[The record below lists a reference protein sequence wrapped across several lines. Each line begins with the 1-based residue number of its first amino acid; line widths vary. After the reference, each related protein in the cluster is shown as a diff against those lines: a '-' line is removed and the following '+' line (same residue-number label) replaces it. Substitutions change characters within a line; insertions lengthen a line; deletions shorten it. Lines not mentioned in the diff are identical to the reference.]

1 VKRFV
6 GILLVVGIAVVF
18 LNDAG
23 RWVNSQ
29 SQLNEKTAQLAEW
42 AATNVKDQSRDSG
55 SRTVAGEG
63 AAQGVHVY
71 QYDQDQTT
79 VRIWSSLDVPGTWV
93 VGPYVAISR
102 GTPLAQAFGVPFVVR
117 SYQQAQFQ

>member
-1 VKRFV
+1 MRRFV
-6 GILLVVGIAVVF
+6 GIVLVIGIVAVL

-42 AATNVKDQSRDSG
+42 AATHVNQSRDLAA
-55 SRTVAGEG
+55 RTVAGEG
-63 AAQGVHVY
+63 AARGVRVY

-79 VRIWSSLDVPGTWV
+79 VRIWTSLDVPGTWV
-93 VGPYVAISR
+93 VGPYLAVAK
-102 GTPLAQAFGVPFVVR
+102 GTPLAQAFGVPFVVK